1 MKADISAQTDDG
13 QAFAGSA
20 QAGAQPVASL
30 HQLYPK
36 QNPAATA
43 TATAIAAAPAAPP
56 TPIRFARPRW
66 IRTLA
71 RRRLEGVLGL
81 TSLLMMI
88 VCWYLLTRFQVSFY
102 VRFANIPSP
111 GDVLSKFIEI
121 NHTTA
126 YANNVLIS
134 LRRIMLGFGGAA
146 ISGVALGLL
155 IGRYRYVRALLF
167 PALEVLRPIPAIAW
181 VPISVMLWPS
191 NEVSIVFITFL
202 GAFFPI
208 LLNTVGGVQAIDD
221 VLIRAASTLGAS
233 ERAMFRYVV
242 LPGALPHI
250 FSGLALGMG
259 VAWVSLIAAE
269 MISGQFG
276 IGYAT
281 WEAYSLISYPEIVV
295 GMVTIG
301 ILGWVCSG
309 LIRLVGSIS
318 MPWLAFATRRGK

>member
-1 MKADISAQTDDG
+1 MKADFSAQTEDA
-13 QAFAGSA
+13 QHAFAGSPQSTA
-20 QAGAQPVASL
+20 HVAT
-30 HQLYPK
+30 
-36 QNPAATA
+36 PARAEHRTQRLGRSTA
-43 TATAIAAAPAAPP
+43 LPDTSQTVV
-56 TPIRFARPRW
+56 RPRW
-66 IRTLA
+66 LRVIARKKLDAVLA
-71 RRRLEGVLGL
+71 LVSLFLVLL
-81 TSLLMMI
+81 
-88 VCWYLLTRFQVSFY
+88 CWYLLTRFQVNFY

-111 GDVLSKFIEI
+111 GDVLQKFIEV
-121 NHTTA
+121 NRTVD

-134 LRRIMLGFGGAA
+134 LRRILVGFGAA
-146 ISGVALGLL
+146 AVLGMSLGLL
-155 IGRYRYVRALLF
+155 IGRYRYVRALCF
-167 PALEVLRPIPAIAW
+167 PALEALRPIPAIAW
-181 VPISVMLWPS
+181 VPISVMLWPT

-208 LLNTVGGVQAIDD
+208 LLNTVEGVHAVDG
-221 VLIRAASTLGAS
+221 VLIRAASALGAS
-233 ERAMFRYVV
+233 ESAMFRYVV

-250 FSGLALGMG
+250 FTGLALGMG

-301 ILGWVCSG
+301 LLGWICSG
-309 LIRLVGSIS
+309 LIRLVGSMS